1 MHVYTI
7 LLLSKQNPTVE
18 HILLKRIIKN
28 KKFNIYIFRGIVYV
42 QSKSDDDSVARNC
55 ENERTIH

>member
-18 HILLKRIIKN
+18 HILSKRIIKN
-28 KKFNIYIFRGIVYV
+28 KKFNIYTFRGIVYV
-42 QSKSDDDSVARNC
+42 RSKSDDGFHC
-55 ENERTIH
+55 TKL